1 MSRIWQRGLV
11 IAALACIGL
20 LTGCSKSDDQV
31 IAEVGP
37 DDITVQD
44 FEELTRNF
52 PTNYTSAQEE
62 FDAKATLI
70 DSMVVQRLLIQ
81 AAYDKGVDKSEEVGQ
96 AVAANKDKFLLDVMY
111 KRHIEDKVTFS
122 DAELRDFYTKL
133 EFRYRVSHILSTNKD
148 TADMLVGKLAGGA
161 SFEQL
166 AYDYSQDPMAKRNRG
181 DLGFVQYGS
190 MPNVAEFEEAV
201 FALEVGEISPPVK
214 TRYGYHII
222 KIVDRQPNENRAPF
236 DEIKENLER
245 QLMSAKR
252 TKLTIAYVEGI
263 RDKYPFTVDRST
275 LDYLMHKREE
285 LYPPDLLRTLPTNDF
300 DDAQL
305 DRNER
310 ELVVAT
316 WEGGQVT
323 VGEYLTLSRA
333 LPANARPSLN
343 AYDSI
348 PAAVFQAK
356 ISDIL
361 ILEANKQ
368 GLENDDEF
376 KRKLKLFKELTMADV
391 MRNDSIMIAK
401 QPTEDQLRQYYDA
414 NPSDYMDPA
423 RVHIYEI
430 YVSDEMV
437 ANKLASIRSL
447 DEFKRKASEL
457 TERPGAR
464 QAMGD
469 LGYIVRDRY
478 PEIFDVAF
486 RTRVGEIGGPVQTV
500 NNKYSVFYVIDK
512 IDSQLRDF
520 LAVKQA
526 ITSKLMADEQ
536 RERFTQWVKERKD
549 GTSIEVNNEVIWSTV
564 NKDKYAV
571 ADTSA
576 ATGGLPSG
584 N

>member
-1 MSRIWQRGLV
+1 M
-11 IAALACIGL
+11 
-20 LTGCSKSDDQV
+20 
-31 IAEVGP
+31 
-37 DDITVQD
+37 
-44 FEELTRNF
+44 
-52 PTNYTSAQEE
+52 
-62 FDAKATLI
+62 
-70 DSMVVQRLLIQ
+70 
-81 AAYDKGVDKSEEVGQ
+81 DKSEEVAQ

-166 AYDYSQDPMAKRNRG
+166 AYDYSQDPVAKRNRG

-285 LYPPDLLRTLPTNDF
+285 LYPPDLLRTLPKNDF

-323 VGEYLTLSRA
+323 VGEYLTFSRA
-333 LPANARPSLN
+333 HSGERPSQFERVRF
-343 AYDSI
+343 YPRGGI
-348 PAAVFQAK
+348 PGEDLRYPDHSK
-356 ISDIL
+356 RT
-361 ILEANKQ
+361 KQ

-414 NPSDYMDPA
+414 NPSDY
-423 RVHIYEI
+423 HG
-430 YVSDEMV
+430 S
-437 ANKLASIRSL
+437 
-447 DEFKRKASEL
+447 
-457 TERPGAR
+457 GAR
-464 QAMGD
+464 PY
-469 LGYIVRDRY
+469 L
-478 PEIFDVAF
+478 
-486 RTRVGEIGGPVQTV
+486 
-500 NNKYSVFYVIDK
+500 
-512 IDSQLRDF
+512 
-520 LAVKQA
+520 
-526 ITSKLMADEQ
+526 
-536 RERFTQWVKERKD
+536 
-549 GTSIEVNNEVIWSTV
+549 
-564 NKDKYAV
+564 
-571 ADTSA
+571 
-576 ATGGLPSG
+576 
-584 N
+584 